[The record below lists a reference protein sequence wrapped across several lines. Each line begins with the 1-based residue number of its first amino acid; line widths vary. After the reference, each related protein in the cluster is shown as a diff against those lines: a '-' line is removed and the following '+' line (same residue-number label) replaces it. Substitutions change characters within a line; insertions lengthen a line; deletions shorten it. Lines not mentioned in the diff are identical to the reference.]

1 MMEPNIP
8 DSPYPRVVILGGGFA
23 GLSLAKTLRNDPFQ
37 IVLIDK
43 SNYHTFQPLLYQIAI
58 GGLEPDS
65 VVIPYWKI
73 FENHPNLVFRM
84 AEVLSVNTTSKEVY
98 TDIGIIPYDYLV
110 VATGAKT
117 NFFRLQATVENAMP
131 LKSVPQALDLRS
143 LIFQNFEKAVRTI
156 NHDEFESLIDIVIV
170 GGGPTG
176 VEMAGALAELRQ
188 HVLPNNFKELDFR
201 RMDIYLIESG
211 SRLLRGMSEY
221 ASEKALQSLQ
231 SMNVKV
237 LLNTSVRD
245 YNGRLVQLSHGK
257 QILSSTLIWA
267 AGVQGNIPAGI
278 DKRLIVRGNRLSVD
292 EYLQVPDTPDVF
304 AMGDIAAIVSGEQ
317 HQPHAMIAP
326 VAIQQGKLV
335 AHNLIRLK
343 KQKPL
348 RPFIYKDRGVMA
360 TVGRHHAVVDLPFF
374 RFSGV
379 TAWMVWLMV
388 HLMALVGY
396 RNKLVVFLNWAFSY
410 ISYDY
415 SLHLIIKPYERT
427 TQPVAAVA

>member
-1 MMEPNIP
+1 MEPNIP
-8 DSPYPRVVILGGGFA
+8 DSPYPRIVILGGGFA

-43 SNYHTFQPLLYQIAI
+43 NNYHTFQPLLYQVAI

-65 VVIPYWKI
+65 VAIPYRKI
-73 FENHPNLVFRM
+73 FEGYSNLTFRM

-98 TDIGIIPYDYLV
+98 TDIGVIPYDYLV

-117 NFFRLQATVENAMP
+117 NFFHLQSTAENAMP

-143 LIFQNFEKAVRTI
+143 LFFQNFEKAVRTT

-176 VEMAGALAELRQ
+176 VEMAGAIAELRQ
-188 HVLPNNFKELDFR
+188 HVLPNDFKELDFR
-201 RMDIYLIESG
+201 RMDIYLVESG
-211 SRLLRGMSEY
+211 SRILGSMSAH
-221 ASEKALQSLQ
+221 ASEKARQSLQ
-231 SMNVKV
+231 TMDVKV
-237 LLNTSVRD
+237 LLNTGVTD
-245 YNGRLVQLSHGK
+245 YDGRLVRLSNGQ
-257 QILSSTLIWA
+257 QILSGTLVWA
-267 AGVQGNIPAGI
+267 AGVQGNIPQGL
-278 DKRLIVRGNRLSVD
+278 DGGLICRGNRLTVD
-292 EYLQVPDTPDVF
+292 EYLRVSNTTDVF
-304 AMGDIAAIVSGEQ
+304 AVGDVAAVVSGEQ
-317 HQPHAMIAP
+317 NQPHAMIAP
-326 VAIQQGKLV
+326 VALQQGKLL
-335 AHNLIRLK
+335 AHNLRCLR

-348 RPFIYKDRGVMA
+348 RPFLYKDRGAMA

-374 RFSGV
+374 RFSGI
-379 TAWMVWLMV
+379 TAWLVWLMV

-415 SLHLIIKPYERT
+415 SLHLIIKPFERIKK
-427 TQPVAAVA
+427 PVAAVAA